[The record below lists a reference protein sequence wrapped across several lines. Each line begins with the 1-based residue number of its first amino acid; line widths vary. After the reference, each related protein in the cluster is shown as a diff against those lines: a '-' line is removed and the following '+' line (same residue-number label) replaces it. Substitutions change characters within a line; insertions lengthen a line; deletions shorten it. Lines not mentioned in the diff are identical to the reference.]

1 MIYRGTFGTGLF
13 QCLYQPGPAHWAML
27 PGTLEWHAATL
38 LVGLTALV
46 WPAAALLA
54 GSMLALSL
62 LVAALQAAQ
71 ARLPAPHDGVKA
83 RGLVAVLSYLQP
95 LVRSW
100 ARYQTRLFAYRS
112 PQPDPVQRKG
122 DYERLPL
129 SGRHQV
135 AYWTE
140 EGYQRTEFLGLVI
153 AYLNE
158 RGWGKVIDSGWSD
171 WDLEIYCHPWTVVR
185 VCTAQEDHGGHKHLI
200 RVGYRLRPARYL
212 KAVGAGALFCAAAA
226 AWLGWPLAGCAAFL
240 GALCAAM
247 WWYGTRQASRVP
259 AIFDLVGG
267 QLGLIRC
274 KPTPEAGGQAAAPEP
289 EPQEDSPAVTG
300 RCEDPGRGAVNG
312 VATERATKARG
323 VS

>member
-1 MIYRGTFGTGLF
+1 M
-13 QCLYQPGPAHWAML
+13 
-27 PGTLEWHAATL
+27 
-38 LVGLTALV
+38 
-46 WPAAALLA
+46 
-54 GSMLALSL
+54 
-62 LVAALQAAQ
+62 
-71 ARLPAPHDGVKA
+71 
-83 RGLVAVLSYLQP
+83 LSYLQP

-226 AWLGWPLAGCAAFL
+226 AWLDWPLAGCAAFL

-289 EPQEDSPAVTG
+289 EPQEGAPAVNG
-300 RCEDPGRGAVNG
+300 CCEGPGRGAVNG

>member
-27 PGTLEWHAATL
+27 PSTLEWHAAAL

-46 WPAAALLA
+46 WPAAALMA
-54 GSMLALSL
+54 GSMLALSM

-71 ARLPAPHDGVKA
+71 VRLLAPHDGLKA
-83 RGLVAVLSYLQP
+83 RSLVAVLSYLQP

-100 ARYQTRLFAYRS
+100 ARYRTRLFAYRS
-112 PQPDPVQRKG
+112 PQPDPILRKR
-122 DYERLPL
+122 DCKRLPL

-158 RGWGKVIDSGWSD
+158 RGWGKVVDSGWSD
-171 WDLEIYCHPWTVVR
+171 WDLEIYCHSWTIARVR
-185 VCTAQEDHGGHKHLI
+185 TAQEDHGGHKHLF
-200 RVGYRLRPARYL
+200 RVSYRLRPTAYL
-212 KAVGAGALFCAAAA
+212 KAVGSGALFFAAAA
-226 AWLGWPLAGCAAFL
+226 AWLGWPLAGCAVFLLAF
-240 GALCAAM
+240 CAAM

-259 AIFDLVGG
+259 AIFDLVGEH
-267 QLGLIRC
+267 LGLIRC
-274 KPTPEAGGQAAAPEP
+274 KPTPGAGRQAAAPEP
-289 EPQEDSPAVTG
+289 EPQQDSPAVTG
-300 RCEDPGRGAVNG
+300 RCEDPGRWAANA
-312 VATERATKARG
+312 VATELASKERG
-323 VS
+323 VP

>member
-27 PGTLEWHAATL
+27 PGTLEWHAAAL

-46 WPAAALLA
+46 WPAAALVA
-54 GSMLALSL
+54 GSMLGLSL

-100 ARYQTRLFAYRS
+100 ARYRTRLFAYRS
-112 PQPDPVQRKG
+112 PQPDPILQKRNC
-122 DYERLPL
+122 ERLPL

-158 RGWGKVIDSGWSD
+158 RGWGKAIDSGWSD
-171 WDLEIYCHPWTVVR
+171 WDLEIYCYPWISVR
-185 VCTAQEDHGGHKHLI
+185 VLTAQEDHGGLKHLI
-200 RVGYRLRPARYL
+200 RVRYRLRPTRYL

-226 AWLGWPLAGCAAFL
+226 AWLDWPLAGCAVFLVAF
-240 GALCAAM
+240 CAAM
-247 WWYGTRQASRVP
+247 WWYGARRASQVP

-274 KPTPEAGGQAAAPEP
+274 KPTPEAGGQTAAPEP
-289 EPQEDSPAVTG
+289 EPQEDSPAVTSRREG
-300 RCEDPGRGAVNG
+300 PGRGAVNG
-312 VATERATKARG
+312 VTTELAAKSVRKK
-323 VS
+323 